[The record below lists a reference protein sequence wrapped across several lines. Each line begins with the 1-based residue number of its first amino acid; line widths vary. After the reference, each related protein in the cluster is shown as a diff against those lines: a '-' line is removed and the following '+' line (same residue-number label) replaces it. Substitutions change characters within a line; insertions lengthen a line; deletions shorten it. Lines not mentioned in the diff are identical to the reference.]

1 MNTDTDRGLFIY
13 MAEGG
18 GGGGVL
24 KGSEAI
30 AEPADYGHVVYGFGS
45 RANFQQPFADRQDR
59 QLRQDTRA

>member
-18 GGGGVL
+18 WGVL